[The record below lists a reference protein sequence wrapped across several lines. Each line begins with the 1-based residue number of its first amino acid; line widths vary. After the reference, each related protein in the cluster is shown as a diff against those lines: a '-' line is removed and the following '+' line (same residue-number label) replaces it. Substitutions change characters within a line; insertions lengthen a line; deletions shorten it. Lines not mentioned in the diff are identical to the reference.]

1 MDRAHLL
8 TDLLDSGVI
17 AVVRLG
23 AWNRLLPVTKA
34 LAEGGIRFIEFA
46 MTTPHALEVL
56 AQAGEALRG
65 EAVLGAGTVL
75 DPDTA
80 RAAVLAGAQFII
92 APNVNPEVIAIS
104 RRYGALAIPG
114 ALTPTEILSAWQ
126 LGADLVKVFPVDTLG
141 PGYIRALKAPL
152 PQVSLVPT
160 GGVSIDNA
168 ADYIRAGAA
177 AVCVGSNLVNERVV
191 AQDNWR
197 ELTAAA
203 RRLVAAVAAA
213 KNKA

>member
-34 LAEGGIRFIEFA
+34 LAEGGIRYIEFA

-80 RAAVLAGAQFII
+80 RAAVLAGAQFIV

-114 ALTPTEILSAWQ
+114 ALTPTEILTAWQ

-203 RRLVAAVAAA
+203 RRLVTAVAAA
-213 KNKA
+213 KNKG